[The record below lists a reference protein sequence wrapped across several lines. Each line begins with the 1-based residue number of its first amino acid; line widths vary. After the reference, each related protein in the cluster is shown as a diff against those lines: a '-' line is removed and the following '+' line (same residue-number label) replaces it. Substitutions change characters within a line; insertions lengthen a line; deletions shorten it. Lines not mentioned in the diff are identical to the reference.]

1 MTADMADYLTGAEF
15 QVLFDLIS
23 VSFAK
28 VTNIK
33 AQVEYDTFIEGGVND
48 VPHYFVKPKKHADTI
63 IFEKG
68 LNTKLTNNIFSTI
81 SEGMKIKNIIIL
93 VKNRGT
99 IERIFTIDEGIVLSK
114 EFSGFDAMSRNVLV
128 ERLELAH
135 SGLKETFLP
144 F

>member
-1 MTADMADYLTGAEF
+1 M
-15 QVLFDLIS
+15 
-23 VSFAK
+23 
-28 VTNIK
+28 
-33 AQVEYDTFIEGGVND
+33 
-48 VPHYFVKPKKHADTI
+48 KPKKHADTI

-114 EFSGFDAMSRNVLV
+114 EFSGFDAMSKNVLV